1 MLLLN
6 ILIMINC
13 LFLLVQFVCHWRILL
28 KSLKPPPNPPK
39 KQRYI
44 MFKIPLTEINAILIM
59 WHQAI
64 YWEWKCLEKVC
75 NSFKYCSCL
84 FFFKGWNCFLCRKQN
99 YAYLF
104 LMSGSNKDK
113 FYINNCHLKTWNEIG
128 MPIHWMKH
136 VI

>member
-13 LFLLVQFVCHWRILL
+13 FFLLVQFVCHWRILL
-28 KSLKPPPNPPK
+28 KSLKTPPK

-44 MFKIPLTEINAILIM
+44 MFKIPLTEIILNAILIM

-75 NSFKYCSCL
+75 NSFKHCSCL
-84 FFFKGWNCFLCRKQN
+84 FFFKGWNCFLRRKQN

>member
-13 LFLLVQFVCHWRILL
+13 FFLLVQFVCHWRILL
-28 KSLKPPPNPPK
+28 KSLKKPPK

-44 MFKIPLTEINAILIM
+44 MFKIPLTEINAILIT

-84 FFFKGWNCFLCRKQN
+84 FFFKGWNCFLRRKQN

>member
-28 KSLKPPPNPPK
+28 KSLKKPPK

-44 MFKIPLTEINAILIM
+44 MFKIPLTEINAILI
-59 WHQAI
+59 HQAI

-84 FFFKGWNCFLCRKQN
+84 FFFKGWNCFLRRKQN

-113 FYINNCHLKTWNEIG
+113 FYINYCHLKIWNEIG